1 MRRAKAAE
9 PNAKAT
15 KGKQAAAPKRVAKAK
30 AVPDPRGKD
39 GRFTPGVSGCP
50 GGRPKGSKTAPAE
63 IRLSRQVQ
71 REARRLV
78 AELLERSR
86 AGDPDAQRLVIETGL
101 RRRSPPMQEDAR

>member
-1 MRRAKAAE
+1 MRKAGAAKSR
-9 PNAKAT
+9 T
-15 KGKQAAAPKRVAKAK
+15 KGKP
-30 AVPDPRGKD
+30 VPEPRDGK
-39 GRFTPGVSGCP
+39 GRYAPGVSGCP
-50 GGRPKGSKTAPAE
+50 TGRPRGSKTAPAE